1 MAKPIRKTTRKR
13 VAKAKVSPPEATTTF
28 KAELMG
34 SVKVENLISVA
45 QVATLGLEFLKAQAR
60 EDKSDKE
67 VKAYLKAVKPSVE
80 SFCKF
85 VQQIDELV
93 KRRQHIADKSEQV
106 ANGQNRAKQ
115 AAKSVAKKNKSTK
128 KGAK

>member
-1 MAKPIRKTTRKR
+1 MI
-13 VAKAKVSPPEATTTF
+13 
-28 KAELMG
+28 KAEVMG
-34 SVKVENLISVA
+34 SIKVENLISVA
-45 QVATLGLEFLKAQAR
+45 QVAAVGLEFLKNQTR
-60 EDKSDKE
+60 EDKTDKE

-85 VQQIDELV
+85 VQNIDELV
-93 KRRQHIADKSEQV
+93 KRRQHLADKSEQV
-106 ANGQNRAKQ
+106 ANGQNRMKQ